1 MLLGVTGSIAAY
13 KAGLLARL
21 LVDAG
26 ADVRVIL
33 THSAERFVGA
43 DTFAALTG
51 NPVQTS
57 LWDNPGEVV
66 HVHLAHDIDVAV
78 VAPATANV
86 IAKLATGSP
95 TTCSPRRCSRRPAR

>member
-1 MLLGVTGSIAAY
+1 M
-13 KAGLLARL
+13 
-21 LVDAG
+21 
-26 ADVRVIL
+26 
-33 THSAERFVGA
+33 THSAERFVGV

-78 VAPATANV
+78 VAPVGKRAREARD
-86 IAKLATGSP
+86 GD
-95 TTCSPRRCSRRPAR
+95 RR